1 MLHKGGKEKCMK
13 TSKLT
18 VSDVLKRK
26 HFEHIHIAAGHQGLN
41 RTVKWVHVV
50 EVAKISNL
58 LKGKELILSTGV
70 GWKENKSLF
79 MSFVQQLIECDASGL
94 CIEIGTYAS
103 SIPQEVIDLADECQF
118 PIILFLKEVPFVE
131 ITQDIHAYLI
141 NQHYQIISNLESYS
155 QELNKKLLSI
165 GHYDEILK
173 FLHHYLG
180 HQVIFKINGKEVE
193 LVPKYVK
200 RSDEEQ
206 QSFDS
211 ALYPQQK
218 IASQSIQ
225 ILGNEYAELSIV
237 SIDKEIN
244 EFDLLIL
251 DRTATALAQHLL
263 RDLYVEEKKRA
274 QEHEWLKSWLEGEHT
289 SEAIFD
295 YLADHETEL
304 RFKGGFVSIFRFK
317 SSKQY
322 LNLDITYFKLL
333 CRTIFEQQGF
343 STFPVDFR
351 NSVIFIMVNKRDLK
365 TWKHR
370 MKMGIKYLLKSDF
383 VNKKRVPKFLIGV
396 GKFVEN
402 LSHMDKSYRTAL
414 ETIKIQNQLG
424 EKANSYFYE
433 DLHIYRI
440 ISLIHKCSDLHE
452 VVMEYLEPVIQYDK
466 KYNGKLMET
475 LKVYLECNGSKKE
488 TARKLFVVRQTLYHR
503 IQKLEKL
510 LGDDFMHPEKR
521 LAIEFMIKAYEYF
534 MPNNETQYV
543 QNDQ

>member
-1 MLHKGGKEKCMK
+1 MK

-18 VSDVLKRK
+18 VSDILKRK
-26 HFEHIHIAAGHQGLN
+26 HFEHIQIAAGHQGLH

-50 EVAKISNL
+50 EVTKISNL

-70 GWKENKSLF
+70 GWKENKELF
-79 MSFVQQLIECDASGL
+79 ISFVQQLIECDASGL
-94 CIEIGTYAS
+94 CVEIGTYAS
-103 SIPQEVIDLADECQF
+103 SIPQEVIDLANEYQF

-131 ITQDIHAYLI
+131 ITQDIHTYLI
-141 NQHYQIISNLESYS
+141 NQHYQIISSLESYS

-165 GHYDEILK
+165 DHYDEILK

-180 HQVIFKINGKEVE
+180 HQVIFRINGKEVE

-200 RSDEEQ
+200 RSNAEQ
-206 QSFDS
+206 QLLDS
-211 ALYPQQK
+211 ASALHPQQK
-218 IASQSIQ
+218 TASQSIQ

-237 SIDKEIN
+237 SIDKEIS

-274 QEHEWLKSWLEGEHT
+274 QEHEWLKGWLEGEHT

-295 YLADHETEL
+295 YLTDHEVEL
-304 RFKGGFVSIFRFK
+304 RPKGGFVSICRFK

-351 NSVIFIMVNKRDLK
+351 NSVVFIMVNKRDIK
-365 TWKHR
+365 TWKSR
-370 MKMGIKYLLKSDF
+370 MKMGIKYLLESDF
-383 VNKKRVPKFLIGV
+383 VNKKRIPKFLIAV

-440 ISLIHKCSDLHE
+440 ISLIHKYSDLHE
-452 VVMEYLEPVIQYDK
+452 VVMEYLEPVIQYDQ

-488 TARKLFVVRQTLYHR
+488 TAKRLFVVRQTLYHR

-510 LGDDFMHPEKR
+510 LGDDFMNPEKR
-521 LAIEFMIKAYEYF
+521 LAIEFMIKAYEYL
-534 MPNNETQYV
+534 MPNNATQYA

>member
-1 MLHKGGKEKCMK
+1 MK

-18 VSDVLKRK
+18 VSDILKRK
-26 HFEHIHIAAGHQGLN
+26 HFEHIQIAAGHQGLN

-50 EVAKISNL
+50 EVTKINKL

-79 MSFVQQLIECDASGL
+79 LSFVQQLIECDASGL
-94 CIEIGTYAS
+94 CIEMGTYAS
-103 SIPQEVIDLADECQF
+103 SIPQEIINLANEHHF

-131 ITQDIHAYLI
+131 ITQDIHTYLI
-141 NQHYQIISNLESYS
+141 NQHYQIISSLESYS

-165 GHYDEILK
+165 DHYDEILK

-180 HQVIFKINGKEVE
+180 HQVIFRINGKEVE

-200 RSDEEQ
+200 RSDAEQ
-206 QSFDS
+206 QLLDS
-211 ALYPQQK
+211 ASALHPQQK
-218 IASQSIQ
+218 TASQSIQ

-237 SIDKEIN
+237 SIDKEIS

-274 QEHEWLKSWLEGEHT
+274 QEHEWLKGWLEGEHT

-295 YLADHETEL
+295 YLTDHEAEL
-304 RFKGGFVSIFRFK
+304 RPKGGLVIICRFK

-343 STFPVDFR
+343 SAFPVDFR
-351 NSVIFIMVNKRDLK
+351 NSVVFIMVNKRDIK
-365 TWKHR
+365 TWKSR
-370 MKMGIKYLLKSDF
+370 MKMGIKYLLESDF
-383 VNKKRVPKFLIGV
+383 VNKKRIPKFLIAV

-440 ISLIHKCSDLHE
+440 ISLIHKYSDLHE
-452 VVMEYLEPVIQYDK
+452 VVMEYLEPVIQYDQ

-488 TARKLFVVRQTLYHR
+488 TAKRLFVVRQTLYHR

-510 LGDDFMHPEKR
+510 LGDDFMNPEKR
-521 LAIEFMIKAYEYF
+521 LAIEFMIKAYEYL
-534 MPNNETQYV
+534 MPNNEAQYV
-543 QNDQ
+543 QNDK

>member
-1 MLHKGGKEKCMK
+1 VCMK

-18 VSDVLKRK
+18 VSDILKRK
-26 HFEHIHIAAGHQGLN
+26 HFEHIQIIAGHQGLH

-50 EVAKISNL
+50 EVTKISNL

-79 MSFVQQLIECDASGL
+79 MSFVRQLIECDASGL

-103 SIPQEVIDLADECQF
+103 SIPQEVIDLANEHHF

-131 ITQDIHAYLI
+131 ITQDIHTYLI
-141 NQHYQIISNLESYS
+141 NQHYQIISSLESYS

-165 GHYDEILK
+165 DHYDEILK

-180 HQVIFKINGKEVE
+180 HQVIFRINGKEVE

-200 RSDEEQ
+200 RSDAEQ
-206 QSFDS
+206 QLLDS
-211 ALYPQQK
+211 ASALHPQQK
-218 IASQSIQ
+218 TASQSIQ

-237 SIDKEIN
+237 SIDKEIS

-274 QEHEWLKSWLEGEHT
+274 QEHEWLKGWLEGEHT

-295 YLADHETEL
+295 YLTDHEAEL
-304 RFKGGFVSIFRFK
+304 RPKGGLVIICRFK

-343 STFPVDFR
+343 SAFPVDFR
-351 NSVIFIMVNKRDLK
+351 NSVVFIMVNKRDIK
-365 TWKHR
+365 TWKSR
-370 MKMGIKYLLKSDF
+370 MKMGIKYLLESDF
-383 VNKKRVPKFLIGV
+383 VNKKRIPKFLIAV

-440 ISLIHKCSDLHE
+440 ISLIHKYSDLHE
-452 VVMEYLEPVIQYDK
+452 VVMEYLEPVIQYDQ

-488 TARKLFVVRQTLYHR
+488 TAKRLFVVRQTLYHR

-510 LGDDFMHPEKR
+510 LGDDFMNPEKR
-521 LAIEFMIKAYEYF
+521 LAIEFMIKAYEYL
-534 MPNNETQYV
+534 MPNNEAQYV
-543 QNDQ
+543 QNDK

>member
-1 MLHKGGKEKCMK
+1 MK

-18 VSDVLKRK
+18 VSDILKRK
-26 HFEHIHIAAGHQGLN
+26 HFEHIQIAAGHQGLH

-50 EVAKISNL
+50 EVTKISNL

-70 GWKENKSLF
+70 GWKENKELF
-79 MSFVQQLIECDASGL
+79 ISFVQQLIECDASGL
-94 CIEIGTYAS
+94 CVEIGTYAS
-103 SIPQEVIDLADECQF
+103 SIPQEVIDLANEYQF

-131 ITQDIHAYLI
+131 ITQDIHTYLI

-165 GHYDEILK
+165 DHYDEILK

-200 RSDEEQ
+200 RSNEEQ
-206 QSFDS
+206 QLLDS
-211 ALYPQQK
+211 ASALHPQQK
-218 IASQSIQ
+218 IASQSIR

-237 SIDKEIN
+237 SIDKEIS

-274 QEHEWLKSWLEGEHT
+274 QEHEWLKGWLEGEHT

-295 YLADHETEL
+295 YLTDHEVEL
-304 RFKGGFVSIFRFK
+304 RPKGGFVSICRFK

-343 STFPVDFR
+343 SAFPVDFR
-351 NSVIFIMVNKRDLK
+351 NSVVFIMVNKRDIK
-365 TWKHR
+365 TWKSR
-370 MKMGIKYLLKSDF
+370 MKMGIKYLLESDF
-383 VNKKRVPKFLIGV
+383 VNKKRIPKFLIAV

-488 TARKLFVVRQTLYHR
+488 TAKRLFVVRQTLYHR

-510 LGDDFMHPEKR
+510 LGDDFMNPEKR
-521 LAIEFMIKAYEYF
+521 LAIEFIIKAYEYL
-534 MPNNETQYV
+534 MPNNENQYA
-543 QNDQ
+543 QNDK

>member
-1 MLHKGGKEKCMK
+1 MCMK

-18 VSDVLKRK
+18 VSDILKRK
-26 HFEHIHIAAGHQGLN
+26 HFEHIQIAAGHQGLH

-50 EVAKISNL
+50 EVTKISNL

-70 GWKENKSLF
+70 GWKENKELF
-79 MSFVQQLIECDASGL
+79 ISFVQQLIECDASGL
-94 CIEIGTYAS
+94 CVEIGTYAS
-103 SIPQEVIDLADECQF
+103 SIPQEVIDLANEYQF

-131 ITQDIHAYLI
+131 ITQDIHTYLI

-165 GHYDEILK
+165 DHYDEILK

-200 RSDEEQ
+200 RSNEEQ
-206 QSFDS
+206 QLLDS
-211 ALYPQQK
+211 ASALHPQQK
-218 IASQSIQ
+218 IASQSIR

-237 SIDKEIN
+237 SIDKEIS

-274 QEHEWLKSWLEGEHT
+274 QEHEWLKGWLEGEHT

-295 YLADHETEL
+295 YLTDHEVEL
-304 RFKGGFVSIFRFK
+304 RPKGGFVSICRFK

-343 STFPVDFR
+343 SAFPVDFR
-351 NSVIFIMVNKRDLK
+351 NSVVFIMVNKRDIK
-365 TWKHR
+365 TWKSR
-370 MKMGIKYLLKSDF
+370 MKMGIKYLLESDF
-383 VNKKRVPKFLIGV
+383 VNKKRIPKFLIAV

-488 TARKLFVVRQTLYHR
+488 TAKRLFVVRQTLYHR

-510 LGDDFMHPEKR
+510 LGDDFMNPEKR
-521 LAIEFMIKAYEYF
+521 LAIEFIIKAYEYL
-534 MPNNETQYV
+534 MPNNENQYA
-543 QNDQ
+543 QNDK

>member
-1 MLHKGGKEKCMK
+1 MK

-18 VSDVLKRK
+18 VSDILKRK
-26 HFEHIHIAAGHQGLN
+26 HFEHIQIIAGHQGLH

-50 EVAKISNL
+50 EVTKISNL

-70 GWKENKSLF
+70 GWKENKELF
-79 MSFVQQLIECDASGL
+79 ISFVQQLIECDASGL
-94 CIEIGTYAS
+94 CVEIGTYAS
-103 SIPQEVIDLADECQF
+103 SIPQEVIDLANEYQF

-131 ITQDIHAYLI
+131 ITQDIHTYLI

-165 GHYDEILK
+165 DHYDEILK

-180 HQVIFKINGKEVE
+180 HQVIFRINGKEVE

-200 RSDEEQ
+200 RSDAEQ
-206 QSFDS
+206 QLLDS
-211 ALYPQQK
+211 ASALHPQQK
-218 IASQSIQ
+218 TASQSIQ

-237 SIDKEIN
+237 SIDKEIS

-274 QEHEWLKSWLEGEHT
+274 QEHEWLKGWLEGEHT

-295 YLADHETEL
+295 YLTDHEAEL
-304 RFKGGFVSIFRFK
+304 RPKGGLVIICRFK

-343 STFPVDFR
+343 SAFPVDFR
-351 NSVIFIMVNKRDLK
+351 NSVVFIMVNKRDIK
-365 TWKHR
+365 TWKSR
-370 MKMGIKYLLKSDF
+370 MKMGIKYLLESDF
-383 VNKKRVPKFLIGV
+383 VNKKRIPKFLIAV

-488 TARKLFVVRQTLYHR
+488 TAKRLFVVRQTLYHR

-510 LGDDFMHPEKR
+510 LGDDFMNPEKR
-521 LAIEFMIKAYEYF
+521 LAIEFMIKAYEYL
-534 MPNNETQYV
+534 MPNNENQYA
-543 QNDQ
+543 QNDK

>member
-1 MLHKGGKEKCMK
+1 MK

-18 VSDVLKRK
+18 VSDILKRK
-26 HFEHIHIAAGHQGLN
+26 HFEHIQIIAGHQGLH

-50 EVAKISNL
+50 EVTKISNL

-70 GWKENKSLF
+70 GWKENKELF
-79 MSFVQQLIECDASGL
+79 ISFVQQLIECDASGL
-94 CIEIGTYAS
+94 CVEIGTYAS
-103 SIPQEVIDLADECQF
+103 SIPQEVIDLANEYQF

-131 ITQDIHAYLI
+131 ITQDIHTYLI

-165 GHYDEILK
+165 DHYDEILK

-180 HQVIFKINGKEVE
+180 HQVIFRINGKEVE

-200 RSDEEQ
+200 RSDAEQ
-206 QSFDS
+206 QLLDS
-211 ALYPQQK
+211 ASALHPQQK
-218 IASQSIQ
+218 TASQSIQ

-237 SIDKEIN
+237 SIDKEIS

-274 QEHEWLKSWLEGEHT
+274 QEHEWLKGWLEGEHT

-295 YLADHETEL
+295 YLTDHEAEL
-304 RFKGGFVSIFRFK
+304 RPKGGLVIICRFK

-343 STFPVDFR
+343 SAFPVDFR
-351 NSVIFIMVNKRDLK
+351 NSVVFIMVNKRDIK
-365 TWKHR
+365 TWKSR
-370 MKMGIKYLLKSDF
+370 MKMGIKYLLESDF
-383 VNKKRVPKFLIGV
+383 VNKKRIPKFLIAV

-440 ISLIHKCSDLHE
+440 ISLIHKYSDLHE
-452 VVMEYLEPVIQYDK
+452 VVMEYLEPVIQYDQ

-488 TARKLFVVRQTLYHR
+488 TAKRLFVVRQTLYHR

-510 LGDDFMHPEKR
+510 LGDDFMNPEKR
-521 LAIEFMIKAYEYF
+521 LAIEFMIKAYEYL
-534 MPNNETQYV
+534 MPNNATQYA

>member
-1 MLHKGGKEKCMK
+1 MCMK

-18 VSDVLKRK
+18 VSDILKRK
-26 HFEHIHIAAGHQGLN
+26 HFEHIQIIAGHQGLH

-50 EVAKISNL
+50 EVTKISNL

-79 MSFVQQLIECDASGL
+79 MSFVRQLIECDASGL

-103 SIPQEVIDLADECQF
+103 SIPQEVIDLANEHHF

-131 ITQDIHAYLI
+131 ITQDIHTYLI
-141 NQHYQIISNLESYS
+141 NQHYQIISSLESYS

-165 GHYDEILK
+165 DHYDEILK

-180 HQVIFKINGKEVE
+180 HQVIFRINGKEVE

-200 RSDEEQ
+200 RSDAEQ
-206 QSFDS
+206 QLLDS
-211 ALYPQQK
+211 ASALHPQQK
-218 IASQSIQ
+218 TASQSIQ

-237 SIDKEIN
+237 SIDKEIS

-274 QEHEWLKSWLEGEHT
+274 QEHEWLKGWLEGEHT

-295 YLADHETEL
+295 YLTDHEAEL
-304 RFKGGFVSIFRFK
+304 RPKGGLVIICRFK

-343 STFPVDFR
+343 SAFPVDFR
-351 NSVIFIMVNKRDLK
+351 NSVVFIMVNKRDIK
-365 TWKHR
+365 TWKSR
-370 MKMGIKYLLKSDF
+370 MKMGIKYLLESDF
-383 VNKKRVPKFLIGV
+383 VNKKRIPKFLIAV

-440 ISLIHKCSDLHE
+440 ISLIHKYSDLHE
-452 VVMEYLEPVIQYDK
+452 VVMEYLEPVIQYDQ

-488 TARKLFVVRQTLYHR
+488 TAKRLFVVRQTLYHR

-510 LGDDFMHPEKR
+510 LGDDFMNPEKR
-521 LAIEFMIKAYEYF
+521 LAIEFMIKAYEYL
-534 MPNNETQYV
+534 MPNNEAQYV
-543 QNDQ
+543 QNDK

>member
-1 MLHKGGKEKCMK
+1 MK

-18 VSDVLKRK
+18 VFDVLKRK
-26 HFEHIHIAAGHQGLN
+26 HFEHIQIAAGHQGLN

-50 EVAKISNL
+50 EVTKISNL

-79 MSFVQQLIECDASGL
+79 ISFVRQLIECDASGL

-103 SIPQEVIDLADECQF
+103 SIPQEVIDLANEHQF

-131 ITQDIHAYLI
+131 ITQDIHTYLI

-155 QELNKKLLSI
+155 QELNKKLLSVD
-165 GHYDEILK
+165 HYDEILK

-180 HQVIFKINGKEVE
+180 HQVIFRINGKEVE

-200 RSDEEQ
+200 RSNEKQ
-206 QSFDS
+206 QQFDS
-211 ALYPQQK
+211 ALRPQQK
-218 IASQSIQ
+218 IASQSIR

-274 QEHEWLKSWLEGEHT
+274 QEHEWLKDWLEGEHT

-295 YLADHETEL
+295 YLTDHETEL
-304 RFKGGFVSIFRFK
+304 RPKGGFVSICRFK

-351 NSVIFIMVNKRDLK
+351 NSVVFIMVNKRDIK
-365 TWKHR
+365 TWKNR

-424 EKANSYFYE
+424 KKANSNFYE

-440 ISLIHKCSDLHE
+440 ISLIHKCSDLYE
-452 VVMEYLEPVIQYDK
+452 VVMEYLEPVIQHDK

-488 TARKLFVVRQTLYHR
+488 TAKRLFVVRQTLYHR

-510 LGDDFMHPEKR
+510 LGDDFMNPEKR
-521 LAIEFMIKAYEYF
+521 LAIEFMIKAYEYL

-543 QNDQ
+543 QNDLQR